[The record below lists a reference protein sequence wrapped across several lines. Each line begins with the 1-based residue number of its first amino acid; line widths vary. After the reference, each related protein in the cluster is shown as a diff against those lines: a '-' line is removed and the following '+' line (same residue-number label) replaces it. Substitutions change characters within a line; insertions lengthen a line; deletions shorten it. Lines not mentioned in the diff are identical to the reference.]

1 MILRLAWRNIWRNKI
16 RSLTIMTSVG
26 IGLFAGLAVNALYTG
41 MMNGRIH
48 DLIHHETGHIQIHH
62 PLFRSEYESS
72 AVIRTP
78 AEISHRL
85 SSWPNVQA
93 FSVRSVSP
101 AMLATSSGSSGV
113 LVNGIS
119 PKDENNASGLNEKI
133 IEGKALTNEKPNG
146 ILLGWKLAHRMK
158 AHTGSK
164 VVLTFTDTLGCLVA
178 ASFRVT
184 GIFKSVNS
192 SFDDRQVYV
201 HKKTLDEH
209 VGTIGLS
216 HEISVLLKNDYDSQ
230 LIRDSLSTLYR
241 DLEVV
246 TWKELSPE
254 TDLMNQTVDVYA
266 LIIMG
271 IIMAALSFGIINTML
286 MALLERT
293 REIGM
298 MEALGMS
305 RSRIFFLVIAE
316 TMLLTLTGI
325 PLALLISFGVIG
337 HYHRVGLDLSG
348 MGQEMMSSFGFNTL
362 IYPEFPSDKLPA
374 ILLIVFLT
382 AWLSALLPAIRLMKL
397 QPVEALRHHH

>member
-16 RSLTIMTSVG
+16 RSITIMTSVG

-48 DLIHHETGHIQIHH
+48 DLIHHETGHIQIHN
-62 PLFRSEYESS
+62 PLFRTEYEPS
-72 AVIRTP
+72 AVIRTT
-78 AEISHRL
+78 AEITRQL
-85 SSWPNVQA
+85 TSWPSVQA

-101 AMLATSSGSSGV
+101 AMLATSSGSNGV
-113 LVNGIS
+113 LVNGII
-119 PKDENNASGLNEKI
+119 PEAENNASGINEKI
-133 IEGKALTNEKPNG
+133 IEGKTLTNEKQNG

-158 AHTGSK
+158 AHPGSK
-164 VVLTFTDTLGCLVA
+164 VVLTFTDTSGYLVA

-209 VGTIGLS
+209 VGTLGLS
-216 HEISVLLKNDYDSQ
+216 HEICILLKNDYDSQ
-230 LIRDSLSTLYR
+230 LIRDTLSILYR
-241 DLEVV
+241 NLEVV

-266 LIIMG
+266 LMIMG

-305 RSRIFFLVIAE
+305 RSRIFFLVIVE

-325 PLALLISFGVIG
+325 PLALMISYGVIG

-374 ILLIVFLT
+374 ILLIVLLT
-382 AWLSALLPAIRLMKL
+382 AWLSALLPAIRMMKL
-397 QPVEALRHHH
+397 QPVESLRHHH